1 MISTPRPPKELQAAE
16 RFDVKPTA
24 QTHFAWLRTRMSI
37 EQTAMSWVRTSLA
50 LIGFGFTIYQ
60 VLRSMNETAPFR
72 GDAPRNLGLAL
83 IALGVIALILALW
96 SYRGA
101 LRYLWSSEF
110 RSVAGFDESS
120 RRTFVP
126 VVIVVLIFIG
136 LWAFGAVW
144 LRAT

>member
-1 MISTPRPPKELQAAE
+1 MISAPSPAKEQHRAE
-16 RFDVKPTA
+16 RFEVKPTA

-37 EQTAMSWVRTSLA
+37 ERTAMSWVRTSLA

-83 IALGVIALILALW
+83 IALGVIALLLALL
-96 SYRGA
+96 SYWGS
-101 LRYLWSSEF
+101 LRYMWSSEF
-110 RSVAGFDESS
+110 KSVAGFDESA

-126 VVIVVLIFIG
+126 VVIIVLIFIG
-136 LWAFGAVW
+136 VWAFGAVW

>member
-1 MISTPRPPKELQAAE
+1 MISTPSPPKEQHGAG
-16 RFDVKPTA
+16 RFEVKPTA

-60 VLRSMNETAPFR
+60 VLRSLTETAPFR
-72 GDAPRNLGLAL
+72 GDAPRDLGLAF
-83 IALGVIALILALW
+83 IALGVVALLFALL

-101 LRYLWSSEF
+101 LHYMWSGEF
-110 RSVAGFDESS
+110 RTVAGFDDSP

-126 VVIVVLIFIG
+126 VVIVVLLLIG
-136 LWAFGAVW
+136 LWAFVAVW

>member
-1 MISTPRPPKELQAAE
+1 MISTASAAKEQHGAE

-37 EQTAMSWVRTSLA
+37 ERTAMSWVRTSLA

-60 VLRSMNETAPFR
+60 VFRSLNEASPFR

-83 IALGVIALILALW
+83 IALGVIALLLALL
-96 SYRGA
+96 SYWGA
-101 LRYLWSSEF
+101 LRYMWSSEF
-110 RSVAGFDESS
+110 RAVAGFEESS

-136 LWAFGAVW
+136 LWAFVAVW

>member
-1 MISTPRPPKELQAAE
+1 
-16 RFDVKPTA
+16 
-24 QTHFAWLRTRMSI
+24 MSI
-37 EQTAMSWVRTSLA
+37 ERTAMSWVRTSLA

-83 IALGVIALILALW
+83 IALGVLALLFALL
-96 SYRGA
+96 SYWGA
-101 LRYLWSSEF
+101 VRYMWSSEF
-110 RSVAGFDESS
+110 RTVAGFDESS

-126 VVIVVLIFIG
+126 VVIIILVFIG
-136 LWAFGAVW
+136 LFAFVAVW